1 MFGKKTSLVVV
12 LILGIAAIAAIL
24 HLQAGATQSTKAQLL
39 LSEVK
44 VELNA
49 LQSTPFRANPKTGG
63 SPVVARKREAAGETW
78 KSKPKTIDTCHAYAS
93 DGPVVKRLWPEFYTG
108 S

>member
-1 MFGKKTSLVVV
+1 MFGKKTSLAVV

-24 HLQAGATQSTKAQLL
+24 HLQAGATQITRAQLL

-49 LQSTPFRANPKTGG
+49 LQSTPFRAASAVGARAG
-63 SPVVARKREAAGETW
+63 SLAG
-78 KSKPKTIDTCHAYAS
+78 A
-93 DGPVVKRLWPEFYTG
+93 
-108 S
+108 